1 VIAGGSRRPVRRSVP
16 PIGQGNLFE
25 EP

>member
-16 PIGQGNLFE
+16 PIGQGDLFK
-25 EP
+25 P